1 MIQTKKRSTTG
12 FDTGVFILSIN
23 RNTKKNTQSTKN
35 HIATIFNPFM
45 QGSNKG
51 AYIRSKFLE
60 NMVFWNWVFILRRN
74 PKRKEVLLT
83 RALH

>member
-12 FDTGVFILSIN
+12 FDTGVFILSIK

-45 QGSNKG
+45 QGGNKV
-51 AYIRSKFLE
+51 AYIRSKFQE